1 MLGQR
6 EGHKSEEGPLMIGGH
21 VTFPEGHSGGHVSVC
36 VCACVCINFCFCYA
50 YAIAVMMLIPEKIG
64 ERQSVAYF

>member
-21 VTFPEGHSGGHVSVC
+21 VTFPEGHSGGRVSVC
-36 VCACVCINFCFCYA
+36 AHVCASMSVFP
-50 YAIAVMMLIPEKIG
+50 MLT
-64 ERQSVAYF
+64 QWL

>member
-1 MLGQR
+1 MQRDKRREECLKAQQAGGMLGQR

-36 VCACVCINFCFCYA
+36 VRMCV
-50 YAIAVMMLIPEKIG
+50 
-64 ERQSVAYF
+64 RQCLFFLC